1 MEIKEMQFTD
11 IEARKAELT
20 EMLNAE
26 DADLEAIN
34 AEVDELNKRA
44 SEIKEAAEK
53 RDAILSA
60 IAENKKGIVITEQ
73 KEEKSMA
80 NTVEIRNTP
89 EYINAFVKYVK
100 TGKADECRA
109 LLTTN
114 APANGTVP
122 VPDFVYE
129 TVKRAWEREGIMTLV
144 NRTNLKGNVKV
155 GFEISATGAVVH
167 TEGADAPDEEALVL
181 GTVNLVPQSIKKWIT
196 ISDEAI
202 DLGGEE
208 FLTYIYEELTHRIA
222 KKAADIVVAKI
233 DASPSSGTSAPIVP
247 VLKQDMA
254 LGTVASAI
262 GLLSDEAYDITLI
275 MNKSTWADFRAL
287 ALQANYPL
295 DIFDERRVVFN
306 NTLKAYADATENET
320 YLLVGDLGYGVQAN
334 FPNGNDITL
343 KYDDLSLAEAD
354 LVKIVGRQYAA
365 IEVVAPNAFVKV
377 TKGA

>member
-1 MEIKEMQFTD
+1 MEIKEMQFSD
-11 IEARKAELT
+11 IEARKAELA

-60 IAENKKGIVITEQ
+60 IAENKEGIVITEQ
-73 KEEKSMA
+73 KEEKSMDK
-80 NTVEIRNTP
+80 TVEIRNTP
-89 EYINAFVKYVK
+89 EYINAYAKYVK

-167 TEGADAPDEEALVL
+167 TEGTDAPDEEALVL
-181 GTVNLVPQSIKKWIT
+181 GTVNLIPQSIKKWIT

-233 DASPSSGTSAPIVP
+233 DGSPASGTSAPIVP

-254 LGTVASAI
+254 LGTVVSAI

-306 NTLKAYADATENET
+306 NTVKAYSEAAEDET

-377 TKGA
+377 TKDA